1 MSQLTEIIK
10 GWGNLIYPIDPKIQ
24 ELAIKRIN
32 VCIKNDCKCF
42 KKNKTCA
49 MCGCY
54 MPAKV
59 RSRRSKCLKGLW

>member
-1 MSQLTEIIK
+1 MSQLTEIFE
-10 GWGNLIYPIDPKIQ
+10 GWKNLTFPNPQIE
-24 ELAIKRIN
+24 ELAKNRITIC
-32 VCIKNDCKCF
+32 VKNDCKKF
-42 KKNKTCA
+42 NQNKTCA

>member
-1 MSQLTEIIK
+1 MSQLSEIFEGWKNLTFPLSSKTE
-10 GWGNLIYPIDPKIQ
+10 
-24 ELAIKRIN
+24 ELAKKRITIC
-32 VCIKNDCKCF
+32 VSNDCKKF
-42 KKNKTCA
+42 KENKTCA